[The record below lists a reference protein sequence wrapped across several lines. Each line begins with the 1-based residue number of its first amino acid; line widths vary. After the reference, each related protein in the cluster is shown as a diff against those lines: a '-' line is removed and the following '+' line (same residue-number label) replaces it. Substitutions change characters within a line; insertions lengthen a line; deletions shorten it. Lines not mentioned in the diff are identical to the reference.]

1 MGSMVENYADYYT
14 ALLRETAD
22 KGGGGANQ
30 SHQPALLGSLTMGAQ
45 AFALAR
51 SFEAF

>member
-1 MGSMVENYADYYT
+1 M
-14 ALLRETAD
+14 AD
-22 KGGGGANQ
+22 KGGGGLIKVTNMYVY
-30 SHQPALLGSLTMGAQ
+30 PVGGPDYGMGAQ